1 MKRILLSLML
11 LAAPLGAV
19 NVSSNITLVHI
30 ADGFQWTTTFN
41 IVNLDTAQASYTMYF
56 YADDGTPLNL
66 SIVGQAGLV
75 PSVSGVLAVNG
86 SAIIQ
91 TAGGPVLRQ
100 GWARL
105 NSSQNLGAEATFVNH
120 AAIANY
126 EAAVPIGT
134 VSNAFTIAF
143 DNTNGFFTGVA
154 IASTDQLNP
163 AVVNASFRDSTG
175 AQIATGQVAVLKA
188 FGHISLLLNQSFPST
203 AGLTGT
209 VEFDCVSFCSIGG
222 LGLRFDP
229 NGPFTSTTAFSR

>member
-1 MKRILLSLML
+1 
-11 LAAPLGAV
+11 
-19 NVSSNITLVHI
+19 
-30 ADGFQWTTTFN
+30 
-41 IVNLDTAQASYTMYF
+41 MYF

-66 SIVGQAGLV
+66 GIVGQAGLV

-105 NSSQNLGAEATFVNH
+105 NSSQNLAADAIFVNH
-120 AAIANY
+120 AAVANY

-143 DNTNGFFTGVA
+143 DNSNGFFTGVA

-163 AVVNASFRDSTG
+163 AVECDLPRLDGRTG
-175 AQIATGQVAVLKA
+175 RRSGRLFCGS

-222 LGLRFDP
+222 LGLRFLT
-229 NGPFTSTTAFSR
+229 NGRLRPRRSAGNGSTPSRSRQLY